1 MLDKSMV
8 VVNRVRVFVMMD
20 TVVVCNSYVVYES
33 VCREVCINMVGRNYV
48 CRAGRQVNPSMAEM
62 LFGGSSDVYKQLF
75 HNMTKVSEM
84 PL

>member
-33 VCREVCINMVGRNYV
+33 VCREVCINMVACIVLVVKLTPAWQRCFSALLQMYMN
-48 CRAGRQVNPSMAEM
+48 NS
-62 LFGGSSDVYKQLF
+62 LI
-75 HNMTKVSEM
+75 
-84 PL
+84 